1 MFSRITVLLLAAASA
16 QAQLTPGLIGGYS
29 ALTDVDDY
37 LEKDLIQKELEDLM
51 EDEECNSFQAGKQYY
66 NNGGAYLKTIPTY
79 GLGQGEVES
88 AEFKEYT
95 KWANNKDDFHLKWV
109 RKAFDKDPLPTGYGQ
124 MTGGFE
130 DGVVFPRDYVGSDD
144 GECVGFEECVKK
156 ASSYVFNFI
165 ETVQLLQASIEQ
177 AKAGEIYL
185 QDQSRD
191 KALRFWD
198 AAAAIY
204 VGSLEGPLG
213 QNFAGKSNYALANK
227 RCRNYK
233 VCGPERNEGASKK
246 RTAPINTKIMGY
258 FAAGQQAAMAGD
270 YALMEDYKKLISAKM
285 VVPWIQGTLRYA
297 HRLSGERTRENL
309 SPNTPSTDPLDNS
322 GAIRP
327 FSDDS
332 KLKDPLEN
340 GFNNLGAPTEDYS
353 SYDKEVGEA
362 AAFAL
367 GAVPKL
373 WACSKPAAELVW
385 PQVSAGGGIA
395 GFGPVNFQ
403 LVKLAFECNYKCLL
417 TSCKEVGSL
426 YDGRDNEDVPIDDTL
441 SEDEQNAQ
449 KDANADI
456 RPGAKTC
463 NDVQFGYDPKGYAT
477 CKKVKK
483 SIRNGKCKFLTKKPG
498 VSKRDKPEYFAT
510 ELP

>member
-1 MFSRITVLLLAAASA
+1 MFSRIAVLLLAAASA
-16 QAQLTPGLIGGYS
+16 QAQNLTPGLIGGYS
-29 ALTDVDDY
+29 AISEVDDY
-37 LEKDLIQKELEDLM
+37 LLKDLIQKELEDLM
-51 EDEECNSFQAGKQYY
+51 SDEECNSFQAGKQYY
-66 NNGGAYLKTIPTY
+66 NNGGSYLKTIPTY

-95 KWANNKDDFHLKWV
+95 KWAGNKDDFHIKWV
-109 RKAFDKDPLPTGYGQ
+109 RKAFEKDLLPSGYGQ
-124 MTGGFE
+124 MTGSFLE
-130 DGVVFPRDYVGSDD
+130 DTVFPRDFIGAGD

-156 ASSYVFNFI
+156 ATSYVFNFI
-165 ETVQLLQASIEQ
+165 EVVQLLQNSIEE
-177 AKAGEIYL
+177 AKDGCVYL
-185 QDQSRD
+185 QDQTCETAV
-191 KALRFWD
+191 KLWD
-198 AAAAIY
+198 AAVAIY

-233 VCGPERNEGASKK
+233 VCGPGRDEGASKK
-246 RTAPINTKIMGY
+246 RTAPINTRIMGY

-270 YALMEDYKKLISAKM
+270 YSLMEDYKKLISAKM

-297 HRLSGERTRENL
+297 HRLSGERTREGL
-309 SPNTPSTDPLDNS
+309 KETTSTDPLDAN
-322 GAIRP
+322 GDIKP
-327 FSDDS
+327 FSDDA

-340 GFNNLGAPTEDYS
+340 GFVNLGAATEDYS

-385 PQVSAGGGIA
+385 PQVSPGNGVA
-395 GFGPVNFQ
+395 GFAPVNFQ

-417 TSCKEVGSL
+417 TSCNEVGSL
-426 YDGRDNEDVPIDDTL
+426 YDGVDNENEAIDTTL

-449 KDANADI
+449 KDANSDI

-463 NDVQFGYDPKGYAT
+463 NDVQFGYDPKGYST

-483 SIRNGKCKFLTKKPG
+483 NIRNGKCKFLTKQPG
-498 VSKRDKPEYFAT
+498 VAKRDKLEYFQS